1 MSESDSMT
9 YLEFK
14 KVLELL
20 SEHLKEI
27 GPQLS
32 DLG

>member
-20 SEHLKEI
+20 AEHLKEI

>member
-1 MSESDSMT
+1 MESDSMT
-9 YLEFK
+9 YFEFTK
-14 KVLELL
+14 SVKLL
-20 SEHLKEI
+20 TDHLKEI